1 MDSAQFQ
8 FNWSSNE
15 SYTRLRSGRLPLYGG
30 SCEFLIIL
38 VVVILCPKN
47 SL

>member
-8 FNWSSNE
+8 LDWNSNE
-15 SYTRLRSGRLPLYGG
+15 SYTRLRPGRLPLYRG

-38 VVVILCPKN
+38 VVVILCLKN